1 MTIAPTE
8 LAAAPSFSVPQRGR
22 LHDLWRRH
30 PTAMA
35 GAILLSLLI
44 LMAVFAPWLG
54 TVDPQALAPVRRLR
68 PPSAAYWFGTD
79 MLGRDVYSRVVYG
92 SRVSLV
98 IGISV
103 ALFSAA
109 VGICLGMLTGFVRLA
124 DAILMRI
131 MDGLMSIPSVLLAIA
146 LMALTR
152 ASMGNV
158 IFAITVAEVPRVT
171 RLVRGV
177 VLTLREQPYVEAAI
191 ASGTNFPLILWR
203 HIVPNTLPP
212 LLVQGTFIAA
222 AAMITEAILS
232 FIGAGTPPNI
242 PSWGNIMAEGRSLF
256 QVAYYIVLFPGIM
269 LSLTVLAIN
278 ILGDGL
284 RDALDPRLS
293 RRL

>member
-8 LAAAPSFSVPQRGR
+8 LVAAATFSIPHRGR
-22 LHDLWRRH
+22 MRDLWRRH

-54 TVDPQALAPVRRLR
+54 TVDPQALAPIRRLR
-68 PPSAAYWFGTD
+68 APSSTYWFGTD

-92 SRVSLV
+92 SRVSLI

-103 ALFSAA
+103 AMFSAA
-109 VGICLGMLTGFVRLA
+109 VGITLGLLTGFVRLV
-124 DAILMRI
+124 DAILMRV

-177 VLTLREQPYVEAAI
+177 PLR
-191 ASGTNFPLILWR
+191 R
-203 HIVPNTLPP
+203 
-212 LLVQGTFIAA
+212 
-222 AAMITEAILS
+222 
-232 FIGAGTPPNI
+232 
-242 PSWGNIMAEGRSLF
+242 
-256 QVAYYIVLFPGIM
+256 
-269 LSLTVLAIN
+269 
-278 ILGDGL
+278 
-284 RDALDPRLS
+284 
-293 RRL
+293 